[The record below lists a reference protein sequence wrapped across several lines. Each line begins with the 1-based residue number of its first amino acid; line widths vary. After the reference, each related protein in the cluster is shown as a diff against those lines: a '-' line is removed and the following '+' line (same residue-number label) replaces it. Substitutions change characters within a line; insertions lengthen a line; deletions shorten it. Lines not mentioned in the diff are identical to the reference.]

1 MQASAPIVPPIAPG
15 AGPYRLAV
23 QVGHLLRRA
32 HQRHAMLFLE
42 GFAEHGLT
50 PTQWA
55 ALDRLVGLGEAT
67 QNLLGR
73 QTAMDPATIQ
83 GVVRRLVARGLVRR
97 GTDPADRRS
106 VRLSPTAAGV
116 ALHQACLAQA
126 FAVSAATLAPLDAAE
141 ASTFLALLRRLA

>member
-1 MQASAPIVPPIAPG
+1 MQASAPTAPS
-15 AGPYRLAV
+15 ASLYRLED

-32 HQRHAMLFLE
+32 HQRHATLFLE
-42 GFAEHGLT
+42 AFAEHGLT

-55 ALDRLVGLGEAT
+55 ALDRLVGLGQAT

-106 VRLSPTAAGV
+106 VRLSPTAQGL
-116 ALHQACLAQA
+116 ALHQACLAHA